1 MPVIR
6 ATRWI
11 SLEFK
16 ALILWLESTD
26 SWGWKGRRSPHFQAF
41 AFIKEAQTK
50 EVTCPK
56 WKAGSP
62 RSEPRGRFLTPSVLY
77 VKGFYERES
86 GYGNTWFW
94 ALVLKVKA
102 SGIPIFCYETGN
114 YFLETERDGGIMIFA
129 PMKYILAQN
138 TWEVRSK

>member
-6 ATRWI
+6 ATCWI

-16 ALILWLESTD
+16 LLSF
-26 SWGWKGRRSPHFQAF
+26 GWNLQIHGAGREGRSPHFQAF
-41 AFIKEAQTK
+41 AFIKEVQTK

-56 WKAGSP
+56 WKARSP
-62 RSEPRGRFLTPSVLY
+62 RSEPRGRFLTPSVLF
-77 VKGFYERES
+77 VKGFYEPES

-102 SGIPIFCYETGN
+102 SGISIFFYETGN

-129 PMKYILAQN
+129 PMKYMLAQN
-138 TWEVRSK
+138 TWELRSK